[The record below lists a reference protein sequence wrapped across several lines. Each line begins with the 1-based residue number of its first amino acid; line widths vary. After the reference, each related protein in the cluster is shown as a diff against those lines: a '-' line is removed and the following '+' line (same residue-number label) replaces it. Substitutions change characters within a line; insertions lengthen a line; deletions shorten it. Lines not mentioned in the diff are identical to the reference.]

1 MSNMKKYLP
10 VIVAVALPLIFVIGV
25 VIYAT
30 LLKTPAF
37 EVNHKILMTDEES
50 YVFLNDEGV
59 VEIDEVK
66 IENNNYYRVSSK
78 EDVDFYIYDPEKEEL
93 EEVTYEEAKEFK
105 LHPGKK
111 SPDGVYVEYSYSRND
126 VAEMF
131 GGNRQSGY
139 YAVKD
144 DKKIK
149 LNTNQYTNY
158 RSLEV
163 IGWVIN

>member
-1 MSNMKKYLP
+1 MKKYLP

-30 LLKTPAF
+30 LLKAPAF

-50 YVFLNDEGV
+50 YVFVNDNNQ
-59 VEIDEVK
+59 VEIDELK
-66 IENNNYYRVSSK
+66 IANNNYYRVSSK

-93 EEVTYEEAKEFK
+93 EEVTYEEARDFK
-105 LHPGKK
+105 LHPGEK
-111 SPDGVYVEYSYSRND
+111 SPDGIYVDYIYSRND

-131 GGNRQSGY
+131 GGSRQSGY

-149 LNTNQYTNY
+149 LNTNQYSNY

>member
-1 MSNMKKYLP
+1 MKKYLP
-10 VIVAVALPLIFVIGV
+10 VIVAVTLPLIFVIGV

-37 EVNHKILMTDEES
+37 EVNHKILMTDEDS
-50 YVFLNDEGV
+50 YVFVNDNNQ
-59 VEIDEVK
+59 VEIDELK
-66 IENNNYYRVSSK
+66 IANNNYYRISSK

-93 EEVTYEEAKEFK
+93 EEVTYEEAKKFK

-111 SPDGVYVEYSYSRND
+111 SPDGVYVDYIYLRND

-131 GGNRQSGY
+131 GGSRQSGY

-149 LNTNQYTNY
+149 LNTNQYSNY
-158 RSLEV
+158 RSLKV